1 MAPPRPPYV
10 TVVSGVP
17 RSGTSLMMQM
27 LGAGG
32 LALLSDG
39 RRGPDP
45 DNPRGYLEYEPVK
58 RLRRDASWLGAAAGR
73 AVKVVHALVP
83 SLPPDRDYR
92 LILMRRD
99 LREVA
104 ASQRAM
110 LERRRT
116 AGTVGP
122 AADELPDERLVE
134 ILAAQLDEVERW
146 AQAQPRVDVLRVE
159 HRTLLSDPKAGAARV
174 ARFLGGGLDVEAMA
188 KVVDPALYRVRC

>member
-1 MAPPRPPYV
+1 MAPRPEYV

-32 LALLSDG
+32 LALLVDG

-45 DNPRGYLEYEPVK
+45 DNPRGYLEYDPVK

-73 AVKVVHALVP
+73 AVKVVHLLVP

-92 LILMRRD
+92 MILMRRD

-110 LERRRT
+110 LERSG
-116 AGTVGP
+116 A
-122 AADELPDERLVE
+122 AADELPDARLVE
-134 ILAAQLDEVERW
+134 ILAAQLDEAERW
-146 AQAQPRVDVLRVE
+146 ARAQPRFEVLCVE
-159 HRTLLSDPKAGAARV
+159 HGALLSDPKAGATRV
-174 ARFLGGGLDVEAMA
+174 DGFLGGGLDVAAMA
-188 KVVDPALYRVRC
+188 QVVDPSLYRSRR

>member
-32 LALLSDG
+32 LALLTDG
-39 RRGPDP
+39 RRGPDQ

-110 LERRRT
+110 LERRG
-116 AGTVGP
+116 A

-159 HRTLLSDPKAGAARV
+159 YGALLSDPKAGAARV
-174 ARFLGGGLDVEAMA
+174 ARFLGGGLDVDAMA
-188 KVVDPALYRVRC
+188 KIVDPALHRARG

>member
-1 MAPPRPPYV
+1 MAPPRPPYL
-10 TVVSGVP
+10 TVVSGAP

-27 LGAGG
+27 LAAGG
-32 LALLSDG
+32 LALLTDG
-39 RRGPDP
+39 RRGPDQ

-110 LERRRT
+110 LERRG
-116 AGTVGP
+116 A
-122 AADELPDERLVE
+122 AADELPDERLIE
-134 ILAAQLDEVERW
+134 ILAVQLDEAERW
-146 AQAQPRVDVLRVE
+146 ARAQPRFDVLCVE
-159 HRTLLSDPKAGAARV
+159 HAALLTDPKAGAARV
-174 ARFLGGGLDVEAMA
+174 ERFLGGGLDVDAMA
-188 KVVDPALYRVRC
+188 QVVDPALHRVRCRP

>member
-1 MAPPRPPYV
+1 MLLHPAYV

-32 LALLSDG
+32 LALLVDG

-73 AVKVVHALVP
+73 AVKVVHALV
-83 SLPPDRDYR
+83 SALPPDRDYR

-110 LERRRT
+110 LERRG
-116 AGTVGP
+116 A

-134 ILAAQLDEVERW
+134 ILAAQLEGAERW
-146 AQAQPRVDVLRVE
+146 ARAQPRIQLLCVE
-159 HRTLLSDPKAGAARV
+159 HGALLSDPKVGAARV
-174 ARFLGGGLDVEAMA
+174 DAFLGGGLDVAAMERA
-188 KVVDPALYRVRC
+188 VDRSLYRSRC

>member
-1 MAPPRPPYV
+1 
-10 TVVSGVP
+10 
-17 RSGTSLMMQM
+17 MMQM
-27 LGAGG
+27 LGAAG
-32 LALLSDG
+32 LTLLTDG
-39 RRGPDP
+39 RRGPDQ

-83 SLPPDRDYR
+83 LLPPDRDYR

-110 LERRRT
+110 LERRG
-116 AGTVGP
+116 A

-159 HRTLLSDPKAGAARV
+159 HGALLSDPKAGAARV
-174 ARFLGGGLDVEAMA
+174 DRFLGGGLDVDAMA
-188 KVVDPALYRVRC
+188 QVVDPALHRVRCRP